1 LLEILGNLGNLFGG
15 IGVMITLI
23 YLAVQIKMN
32 SRSVK
37 AGAAQSVVQSLAT
50 AYSATAMSPELCH
63 IILVGS
69 KNPDTLSE
77 LQRAQ
82 LYMWLTS
89 WFRLVELAY
98 FHYKLGNIPDTTWN
112 GQLAHLK
119 SALSTPSVKVFW
131 DTRNDIYSEEFQR
144 FVAGLDISDSKSHVK
159 MFSGFKENE
168 GADH

>member
-1 LLEILGNLGNLFGG
+1 MIEALGNIGGFLGG

-23 YLAVQIKMN
+23 YLAVEIKMN

-50 AYSATAMSPELCH
+50 AYSTTAMSPELCH
-63 IILVGS
+63 IIVIGS

-77 LQRAQ
+77 QQHAQ

-98 FHYKLGNIPDTTWN
+98 FHYKVGNIPDTTWN

-119 SALSTPSVKVFW
+119 SALATPSIQQFW
-131 DTRNDIYSEEFQR
+131 DSRNEIYSEEFR
-144 FVAGLDISDSKSHVK
+144 GFVSKLDTSNSKSHNE
-159 MFSGFKENE
+159 MFAESK
-168 GADH
+168 

>member
-1 LLEILGNLGNLFGG
+1 LFEVLGNLGDLFGG

-63 IILVGS
+63 TILVGS

-77 LQRAQ
+77 QQHAQ

-98 FHYKLGNIPDTTWN
+98 FHYKLGNIPLTTWN

-119 SALSTPSVKVFW
+119 SALSTPSMKVFW
-131 DTRNDIYSEEFQR
+131 DTRNEIYSEEFRR
-144 FVAGLDISDSKSHVK
+144 FVAELETSGSKTIEE
-159 MFSGFKENE
+159 MFSGFNE
-168 GADH
+168 HEAADH